1 VQLATARRAWHRW
14 QAAAGPWQGWS
25 ICPALLS
32 PELENL
38 ARHAPPP
45 HGPANRLAEAIS
57 PLLEPGGAL
66 CLLDLDPLLGVQT
79 AARLT
84 ALAHPVL
91 VLPRWPYAR
100 AVLPTARLTS
110 TLVAESHHLPA
121 PGDRR
126 PNVVIVLDADRAR
139 PMPNRRPDDPR
150 ADNRHTLTT
159 FELPDLRALR
169 SRGITRIHRCQR
181 A

>member
-1 VQLATARRAWHRW
+1 M
-14 QAAAGPWQGWS
+14 AA
-25 ICPALLS
+25 
-32 PELENL
+32 
-38 ARHAPPP
+38 
-45 HGPANRLAEAIS
+45 RLAEAIT

-66 CLLDLDPLLGVQT
+66 CLLELDPLLGVQT

-91 VLPRWPYAR
+91 VLPRWPYAQ
-100 AVLPTARLTS
+100 AVLPTARLTA
-110 TLVAESHHLPA
+110 TLVSESHRLPVA
-121 PGDRR
+121 HERR
-126 PNVVIVLDADRAR
+126 LNVVIVIDAERGR
-139 PMPNRRPDDPR
+139 SIPNRPLGDPR

-169 SRGITRIHRCQR
+169 SRGIARIHRCVR

>member
-1 VQLATARRAWHRW
+1 MRLAAARRAWHRW

-32 PELENL
+32 PELEDVPDG
-38 ARHAPPP
+38 AAPN
-45 HGPANRLAEAIS
+45 PAPASRLAEAIR

-91 VLPRWPYAR
+91 RHRIITNFHAQSEGV
-100 AVLPTARLTS
+100 TTDQITDRLLET
-110 TLVAESHHLPA
+110 V
-121 PGDRR
+121 
-126 PNVVIVLDADRAR
+126 
-139 PMPNRRPDDPR
+139 PMP
-150 ADNRHTLTT
+150 
-159 FELPDLRALR
+159 R
-169 SRGITRIHRCQR
+169 SGM
-181 A
+181 

>member
-1 VQLATARRAWHRW
+1 LAAARRAWHRW
-14 QAAAGPWQGWS
+14 QDAAGPWQGWS

-38 ARHAPPP
+38 PRRAPPP
-45 HGPANRLAEAIS
+45 PETAIRLAEAIT

-66 CLLDLDPLLGVQT
+66 CLLELDPLLGVQT

-91 VLPRWPYAR
+91 VLPRWPYAQ
-100 AVLPTARLTS
+100 AVLPTARLAA
-110 TLVAESHHLPA
+110 TLVAESHRLPVA
-121 PGDRR
+121 SARR
-126 PNVVIVLDADRAR
+126 PNVVIVIDADRAR
-139 PMPNRRPDDPR
+139 PINGRRPSDPR

-169 SRGITRIHRCQR
+169 SRGIARIHRCIR